1 MAIHYAQLMKY
12 EIPEREQT
20 YTQRDVMLYALGLG
34 LGTDPGNRAELSF
47 VYERDLKVLPM
58 ICCVLGGSGMWLAK
72 PETGVD
78 YLKVVHGEMGF
89 TIHKPIPSA
98 GCVRTKTRVTDIFD
112 KGEGVGALIVT
123 QSDICNRESGD
134 TLATATS
141 AIFAR
146 GNGGFGGERGPA
158 SVKVI
163 PEGRAPDAICDLPT
177 LPQSALIYRLS
188 GDYNPLHCDPDVA
201 KRAGFPRPILHG
213 LCTYGVAGHA
223 ILRTLCDYDPWRL
236 TGMKARFSAPVFPRE
251 TIRTEMW
258 RNAGGVTAF
267 RSRVIERDMVVL
279 DQGVATV
286 RD

>member
-1 MAIHYAQLMKY
+1 MAINYAQLMKY
-12 EIPEREQT
+12 EIPLQEQT

-34 LGTDPGNRAELSF
+34 LCMDPGNRAELSF
-47 VYERDLKVLPM
+47 VYEKNLKVLPT
-58 ICCVLGGSGMWLAK
+58 ICCVLGTPGMWLAR
-72 PETGVD
+72 PDTGVD

-89 TIHKPIPSA
+89 KIHRPIPSA
-98 GCVRTKTRVTDIFD
+98 GCVRAKTRVTDIFD

-123 QSDICNRESGD
+123 QSDICDRESGD

-141 AIFAR
+141 TIFAR

-163 PEGRAPDAICDLPT
+163 SEDRAPDAICDLPT

-201 KRAGFPRPILHG
+201 ERADFPAPILHG

-223 ILRTLCDYDPWRL
+223 ILRTRCDYDPCRL
-236 TGMKARFSAPVFPRE
+236 TGMKARFSAPVFPGE

-267 RSRVIERDMVVL
+267 RSRVVERNVVVL
-279 DQGVATV
+279 DQGVAMV